1 MKIGANNAPTAAP
14 TGNPPISAP
23 IVLCDPADLPKYRL
37 KVAGVTLDKY
47 ARQNP
52 K

>member
-1 MKIGANNAPTAAP
+1 MKIGANKAPTAAP
-14 TGNPPISAP
+14 TGNPPISPP
-23 IVLCDPADLPKYRL
+23 ITLCEPADFPKYSL

-47 ARQNP
+47 ARQKP